1 MTIACTPM
9 NCGPIPCPEQD
20 TRALTLPAQ
29 QASRAPWIL
38 AATILGSSMDYI
50 DGTVVNVALPSIQR
64 SFTATG
70 TQLQWV
76 VEAYALFLSSL
87 LLTGGSLG
95 DRFGRRKMFLFGVV
109 LFACA
114 SLGCGIARHVGELL
128 FARCL
133 QGIGGALLVPNSL
146 ALLSAEFEG
155 PARAKAIG
163 TWSGFSAVMTALGPV
178 LGGWLVQHG
187 SWRWA
192 FFLNLPIAAVTV
204 WVTLAKVPTRESQS
218 QKSPLDTKGALLVTA
233 SLACLTYSLLEWPSG
248 HLASRICG
256 IVGLILL
263 TLFVLTERR
272 SPSPL
277 ISPQLFLNRNFT
289 GANLLTFFL
298 YGALASTLFYLPL
311 NLIQIQGYTAT
322 QAGAALLPFVAS
334 MFFLSRWAGSLLQR
348 WGARLPLVL
357 GPSITA
363 LGYLLLARPRVGG
376 SYWATYFPAIAVLGL
391 GMTISVAP
399 LTTVVMDSVEA
410 DRSGMASGTNN
421 AVSQLAALL
430 ALALSAPLFFADFST
445 ALRTNLR
452 SSHVSP
458 VTAAHVQSLE
468 RQLGAIQTNDTEA
481 RQAIDDSF
489 VAAFRL
495 MTLIAAGFAAAAGA
509 TALLTIRDQRI
520 TREQQPAVSG
530 LVARE

>member
-1 MTIACTPM
+1 M
-9 NCGPIPCPEQD
+9 NCGPIPCPEQSAP
-20 TRALTLPAQ
+20 TRVLRAQ
-29 QASRAPWIL
+29 PTVRAPWVL
-38 AATILGSSMDYI
+38 VATILGSSMDYI
-50 DGTVVNVALPSIQR
+50 DGTVVNVALPSIQH
-64 SFTATG
+64 SFNATG

-95 DRFGRRKMFLFGVV
+95 DRFGRRKMFLYGVV

-114 SLGCGIARHVGELL
+114 SLGCGIARHIGELL

-204 WVTLAKVPTRESQS
+204 WVTLAKVPDRESDAKQ
-218 QKSPLDTKGALLVTA
+218 SPLDTTGALLVTA
-233 SLACLTYSLLEWPSG
+233 SLACLTYSLLEWPAG
-248 HLASRICG
+248 HAASRICG
-256 IVGLILL
+256 VIGLILL
-263 TLFVLTERR
+263 AIFILAERR

-277 ISPQLFLNRNFT
+277 ISLQLFLNRNFT

-298 YGALASTLFYLPL
+298 YGALATTLFYLPL
-311 NLIQIQGYTAT
+311 NLIQIQGYTPT
-322 QAGAALLPFVAS
+322 QAGAALLPFVVS
-334 MFFLSRWAGSLLQR
+334 MFFLSRWAGGLLQK
-348 WGARLPLVL
+348 WGPRLPLVL

-363 LGYLLLARPRVGG
+363 LGYLLLAHPRVGG
-376 SYWATYFPAIAVLGL
+376 SYWMTYFPAIAVLGL

-421 AVSQLAALL
+421 AVSQIAALL
-430 ALALSAPLFFADFST
+430 ALALSAPLFFAEFST
-445 ALRTNLR
+445 ALKTNLR
-452 SSHVSP
+452 ISQVSSA
-458 VTAAHVQSLE
+458 TAAHVESLE

-481 RQAIDDSF
+481 RHAIDDSF
-489 VAAFRL
+489 IAAFRL
-495 MTLIAAGFAAAAGA
+495 MTLLAAASAAAAGC
-509 TALLTIRDQRI
+509 TAMLTIRDQRSD
-520 TREQQPAVSG
+520 RKLQPNSISNFSPG
-530 LVARE
+530 